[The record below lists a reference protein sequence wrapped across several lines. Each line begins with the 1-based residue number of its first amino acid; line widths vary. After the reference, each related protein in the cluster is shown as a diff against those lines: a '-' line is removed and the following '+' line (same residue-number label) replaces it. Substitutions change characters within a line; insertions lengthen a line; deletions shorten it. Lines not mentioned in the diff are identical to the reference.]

1 MLAKVLLSGSLGL
14 FSTGLAG
21 ALYTVVQHN
30 LAKTAQTAVLAL
42 PPVAIQAPIPSP
54 PVQITAVASGSVEGH
69 IEPGTKTTALECRP
83 IDPVPVPS
91 TSATIPVKRKISK

>member
-30 LAKTAQTAVLAL
+30 LARTAQTAVLAL
-42 PPVAIQAPIPSP
+42 PPVATPIPSP

-69 IEPGTKTTALECRP
+69 IEPGMKTTALECRP